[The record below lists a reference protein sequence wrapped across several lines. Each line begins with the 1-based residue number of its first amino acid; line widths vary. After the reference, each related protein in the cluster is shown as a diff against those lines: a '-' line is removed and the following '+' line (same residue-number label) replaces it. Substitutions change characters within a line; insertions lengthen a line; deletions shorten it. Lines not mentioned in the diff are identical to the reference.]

1 MKLKHKSIYIV
12 EGKERT
18 KEEIPPELMNS
29 IKKELMKRSIEAIGA
44 VPITS

>member
-1 MKLKHKSIYIV
+1 MKLKYKNIYIV

-18 KEEIPPELMNS
+18 KEEIPPELMEC

-44 VPITS
+44 VPITT